1 MSKRAIILAGGK
13 GTRLLPYTSSIQKP
27 MVTIN
32 DKPILE
38 IILNRLKK
46 YGFKEIIITVNHFS

>member
-13 GTRLLPYTSSIQKP
+13 GTRLLPYTSSIPKP

-32 DKPILE
+32 DD
-38 IILNRLKK
+38 NLKC
-46 YGFKEIIITVNHFS
+46 FK